1 MTFRVKK
8 TANFCQI
15 SNAVLRDTRLS
26 YCARGIL
33 AMVMTHSD
41 SWNTSTKWLRDNTKS
56 EGKTAI
62 ANAIRELKECGYL
75 VITPHSKAGRLCGYV
90 WTWSDAPQTQ
100 EDEQDVRKEGS
111 CSEDALR
118 AASKEHH
125 SSEDHTEEYVSDD
138 YASEP
143 DPEDLLPKEQQ
154 LPIEAIPTSA
164 RPPSAPLVAASTK
177 PKAPRPRDLIGE
189 AMLEVCWGITDYTKA
204 TKHQWSFVSR
214 AIKELKAVQ
223 PDLNPRMI
231 REFASKK
238 RKEWE
243 GLPFSPGAITKHW
256 QPVSSSAQASQ
267 EPDPFDNKPTVTRGE
282 INAKFGYGAESVKWL
297 NRLHAAGRLVK

>member
-41 SWNTSTKWLRDNTKS
+41 SWNTSTRWLRDNTKS

-100 EDEQDVRKEGS
+100 EDEQYARKEGS
-111 CSEDALR
+111 CTEDPLS

-125 SSEDHTEEYVSDD
+125 SSEDHAEEYVSDD

-154 LPIEAIPTSA
+154 LPIEAIPPSPTPNSA
-164 RPPSAPLVAASTK
+164 RPPSAPISK
-177 PKAPRPRDLIGE
+177 PVQKPRQKNVLLE
-189 AMLEVCWGITDYTKA
+189 TMLELTGVDPSKA
-204 TKHQWSFVSR
+204 TEEQFSFANKFLSQ
-214 AIKELKAVQ
+214 IKKVD
-223 PDLNPRMI
+223 PGVTPVDLRL
-231 REFASKK
+231 FAAKK
-238 RKEWE
+238 RQEWD
-243 GLPFSPGAITKHW
+243 GASFTPRAFAKHW
-256 QPVSSSAQASQ
+256 QASSAPAQSLPG
-267 EPDPFDNKPTVTRGE
+267 EDPFPGMTTVTVAD
-282 INAKFGYGAESVKWL
+282 IIAKFGNGALAMKW
-297 NRLHAAGRLVK
+297 RSAMERAGRMR

>member
-100 EDEQDVRKEGS
+100 EDEQDVRKEDS

-154 LPIEAIPTSA
+154 HPIEAIPPSPTPNSA
-164 RPPSAPLVAASTK
+164 RPPSAPLAK
-177 PKAPRPRDLIGE
+177 PTPKPRPKNMLLE
-189 AMLEVCWGITDYTKA
+189 TMLELTGVDPSKA
-204 TKHQWSFVSR
+204 TDEQFSFANKFLSQ
-214 AIKELKAVQ
+214 IKKVD
-223 PDLNPRMI
+223 PGVTPVDLRL
-231 REFASKK
+231 FAAQK
-238 RKEWE
+238 RQEWD
-243 GLPFSPGAITKHW
+243 GLPFTPRAFAKHW
-256 QPVSSSAQASQ
+256 GTGPVRAPQSS
-267 EPDPFDNKPTVTRGE
+267 EPDPFDNKPAVTRGE